1 MKRLVRSLPQFD
13 LHSVG
18 KGKTA
23 VYPIH
28 KAGFKK
34 STMGRGD
41 GLVGKAFVTD
51 MWGLEVGSPE
61 PM

>member
-1 MKRLVRSLPQFD
+1 MKRLVRCLPQFD
-13 LHSVG
+13 VHSVG

-28 KAGFKK
+28 KGGFKK

-51 MWGLEVGSPE
+51 M
-61 PM
+61 